1 MSAADYKNLFSP
13 IRIGNMELKNRMVMS
28 PMGDGLANREGNVT
42 EEMIA
47 YYGARARSGVGLVM
61 VGSTCACEDDGNKP
75 DQHKIFREQNLRGLR
90 RLSEGVHR
98 YDAKIF
104 VQLIHAGRQGNP
116 AVLGHPTVA
125 PSPLPVITGEVP
137 GVPRELTIPEI
148 KEIEQCFVKAAELAQ
163 RGGFD
168 GVEIHAGHGYLI
180 HGFLSPVQNQRT
192 DEYGGSLENRTRFL
206 RNILTGVRAKV
217 GPAFPISVRMSAVD
231 LLPGGLEIEDSVEI
245 AKVCEQCGASMLNVS
260 AGMIETQYIQMA
272 GPERE
277 QGYLVPWAEQIKA
290 AVKIPV
296 CAAGRFR
303 DMCVAEKVLEDG
315 RLDLVGF
322 GRPFIADPN
331 FVRKVIDGRED
342 EIRRCLSCGY
352 CSDTNKTGGV
362 RCSMNP
368 TQALELWYKK
378 PDLNGNGRT
387 VVVVGGGPGGCEASR
402 MLAKRG
408 FKVIL
413 FEKTDHF
420 GGQTLLAAEPPT
432 KDDIMNCQRYYATIL
447 PRLGVEI
454 RYNTEATM
462 ELINE
467 CNPYAVMLATG
478 SRPLMPPIPGADGDH
493 VTTAQQLLGKEYKE
507 IKDSTVLIA
516 GVGETGIDTAAWLLE
531 RNNKIIMADMMFN
544 PRERLLRTRKRKY
557 DALVQHGV
565 EVYDGH
571 KLLSIGTDAVKFQ
584 RLTDSEQVEFK
595 ADYVIMSLGVRPNKE
610 LWPELRE
617 KYGTKAFLIGDVG
630 KTGMIHDAVF
640 SGFNAAWNLD
650 AENFEL

>member
-1 MSAADYKNLFSP
+1 MSKYENLFSP
-13 IRIGNMELKNRMVMS
+13 FKISNMELKNRIVMS
-28 PMGDGLANREGNVT
+28 PMGDGLANKEGNVT

-47 YYGARARSGVGLVM
+47 YYGARAKSGAALLM
-61 VGSTCACEDDGNKP
+61 VGSTCACEDDANKP

-104 VQLIHAGRQGNP
+104 VQLIHTGRQGNP
-116 AVLGHPTVA
+116 AVLGHATVA

-148 KEIEQCFVKAAELAQ
+148 HEIEQCFIKASELAQ

-192 DEYGGSLENRTRFL
+192 DEYGGSFENRTRFL
-206 RNILTGVRAKV
+206 RNILTGIRAKV

-245 AKVCEQCGASMLNVS
+245 AKVCELCGASMLNIS

-277 QGYLVPWAEQIKA
+277 QGYLVPWAEQIKV

-303 DMCVAEKVLEDG
+303 DMCVAEKVLEEG
-315 RLDLVGF
+315 KLDLVGF

-368 TQALELWYKK
+368 TQALELWYDK
-378 PDLNGNGRT
+378 PDMNGNGRR
-387 VVVVGGGPGGCEASR
+387 VVVIGGGPGGCEASR
-402 MLAKRG
+402 ILAKRG
-408 FKVIL
+408 FKVTL
-413 FEKTDHF
+413 FERTDHL
-420 GGQTLLAAEPPT
+420 GGQTLLAAAPPT
-432 KDDIMNCQRYYATIL
+432 KDDIMNCQKYYSNIL
-447 PRLGVEI
+447 PKLGVEI
-454 RYNTEATM
+454 RFNTEADM
-462 ELINE
+462 DLINE
-467 CNPYAVMLATG
+467 CKPYAVLLATG
-478 SRPLMPPIPGADGDH
+478 SRPLMPPIPGADGKH
-493 VTTAQQLLGKEYKE
+493 VTTAQHLLGNEYAE
-507 IKDSTVLIA
+507 IKNSTVLIA

-531 RNNKIIMADMMFN
+531 RGNKIIMADMLIN

-571 KLLSIGTDAVKFQ
+571 KLLNIGDDKVKFQ
-584 RLTDSEQVEFK
+584 RLSDGEFVEFN
-595 ADYVIMSLGVRPNKE
+595 ADYVVMSLGVRPNKE
-610 LWPELRE
+610 LWPEILAQYE
-617 KYGTKAFLIGDVG
+617 DKAFLIGDVG
-630 KTGMIHDAVF
+630 KTGMIHDAIF

-650 AENFEL
+650 SINFEL

>member
-1 MSAADYKNLFSP
+1 MSKYERLFSSF
-13 IRIGNMELKNRMVMS
+13 RIGNMELKNRIVMS
-28 PMGDGLANREGNVT
+28 PMGDGLASKEGNVT

-47 YYGARARSGVGLVM
+47 YYSARARSGAALLM
-61 VGSTCACEDDGNKP
+61 VGSTCACEDDANKP

-98 YDAKIF
+98 YDSKIF
-104 VQLIHAGRQGNP
+104 VQLIHTGRQGNP
-116 AVLGHPTVA
+116 AVLGHATVA

-137 GVPRELTIPEI
+137 GIPRELTIPEI
-148 KEIEQCFVKAAELAQ
+148 HEIEQSFIKAAELAQ

-192 DEYGGSLENRTRFL
+192 DEYGGSFENRTRFL

-231 LLPGGLEIEDSVEI
+231 LLPGGLEIEDSIEI
-245 AKVCEQCGASMLNVS
+245 AKFCQQNGASILNIS

-290 AVKIPV
+290 AVTIPV

-368 TQALELWYKK
+368 TQALELWYDK
-378 PDLNGNGRT
+378 PDINGNGKHIA
-387 VVVVGGGPGGCEASR
+387 VIGGGPGGCEASR
-402 MLAKRG
+402 ILAKRG
-408 FKVIL
+408 FKVTL
-413 FEKTDHF
+413 FERTDHL
-420 GGQTLLAAEPPT
+420 GGQTLLAAAPPS
-432 KDDIMNCQRYYATIL
+432 KDDIMNCQKYYSNIL
-447 PRLGVEI
+447 PKLGVEI
-454 RYNTEATM
+454 RFNTEADM
-462 ELINE
+462 KLIDE
-467 CNPYAVMLATG
+467 CKPYAVMLATG
-478 SRPLMPPIPGADGDH
+478 SRPLMPPIPGADSKH
-493 VTTAQQLLGKEYKE
+493 VTTAQQLLGNEYEE
-507 IKDSTVLIA
+507 IKNSTVLIA
-516 GVGETGIDTAAWLLE
+516 GIGETGIDTAAWLLE
-531 RNNKIIMADMMFN
+531 RGNRIIMADMLEN

-557 DALVQHGV
+557 DALLQHGA

-571 KLLSIGTDAVKFQ
+571 KLLNIGENTVKFQ
-584 RLTDSEQVEFK
+584 RMSDGKYVEFN
-595 ADYVIMSLGVRPNKE
+595 ADYVVMSLGVRPNKE
-610 LWPELRE
+610 LWPHIRE
-617 KYGTKAFLIGDVG
+617 KYEDKAFLIGDVG

-650 AENFEL
+650 SENYEL

>member
-1 MSAADYKNLFSP
+1 MSKYPNLFSSLKV
-13 IRIGNMELKNRMVMS
+13 GNMELKNRIVMS

-47 YYGARARSGVGLVM
+47 YYAARAKSGVGMLM
-61 VGSTCACEDDGNKP
+61 VGSTCATEDDGNKP

-98 YDAKIF
+98 YDAKIV

-116 AVLGHPTVA
+116 AVLGHPCVA

-148 KEIEQCFVKAAELAQ
+148 QEIERGFAKAAELAQ

-168 GVEIHAGHGYLI
+168 AVEIHAGHGYLI

-206 RNILTGVRAKV
+206 RNILKGVREKV
-217 GPAFPISVRMSAVD
+217 GPAFPISVRLSAVD
-231 LLPGGLEIEDSVEI
+231 LLPGGLEIEDSIEI
-245 AKVCEQCGASMLNVS
+245 AKICEANGASMLNIS

-290 AVKIPV
+290 AVNIPV

-303 DMCVAEKVLEDG
+303 DMSVAEKVLEEG
-315 RLDLVGF
+315 RLDMVGF

-352 CSDTNKTGGV
+352 CSDTTKIGGV

-368 TQALELWYKK
+368 TQALELWYNE
-378 PDLNGNGRT
+378 PCVNGNGRK
-387 VVVVGGGPGGCEASR
+387 VVVVGGGPGGCEAAR
-402 MLAKRG
+402 ILAKRG
-408 FKVIL
+408 FKVTL
-413 FEKTDHF
+413 FERTDHL
-420 GGQTLLAAEPPT
+420 GGQTLLAAAPPT
-432 KDDIMNCQRYYATIL
+432 KDDIMNCQRYYANVL
-447 PRLGVEI
+447 PKLGVDI
-454 RYNTEATM
+454 RFNTEATM
-462 ELINE
+462 ELINAE
-467 CNPYAVMLATG
+467 KPYAVMLATG
-478 SRPLMPPIPGADGDH
+478 SRPLLVPIPGADSEN
-493 VTTAQQLLGKEYKE
+493 VTTAQHLLGGEYKE

-516 GVGETGIDTAAWLLE
+516 GVGETGIDTAAWLKE
-531 RNNKIIMADMMFN
+531 RGNKIIMADMVVN

-557 DALVQHGV
+557 DALVQQGV

-571 KLLSIGTDAVKFQ
+571 RLLKIEGKKVYFQ
-584 RLTDSEQVEFK
+584 RMSDGVEVVFDV
-595 ADYVIMSLGVRPNKE
+595 DYVVMSLGVRPNRE
-610 LWPELRE
+610 LWANISAQYE
-617 KYGTKAFLIGDVG
+617 TKGFLIGDVG

-650 AENFEL
+650 AVNYEL